1 MYFAERGSLDAEMA
15 GSYKTIPDA
24 MWLTLL
30 NLSGESPLCHYSTA
44 GKLLNLFGEF
54 PLVQQHSP
62 AGKLLAALMAIVATG
77 LFGIET
83 GLAGLTRE

>member
-44 GKLLNLFGEF
+44 GKLL
-54 PLVQQHSP
+54 
-62 AGKLLAALMAIVATG
+62 AALMAIVATG
-77 LFGIET
+77 LFGIEI
-83 GLAGLTRE
+83 GLASLTRE

>member
-44 GKLLNLFGEF
+44 GKLL
-54 PLVQQHSP
+54 
-62 AGKLLAALMAIVATG
+62 AALMAIVATG